1 MNDERKNC
9 MSYKALYLKYRPQ
22 NFDEVAGQKPI
33 VRTLKNAL
41 ATERIAH
48 AYLFAGP
55 RGTGKTTM
63 ARLFAK
69 ALNCE
74 EGLGHQCDKCSNCLA
89 ITEGT
94 HPDVIEIDAASN
106 NGVDQVRELIDGV
119 RYSPIKGKYKIY
131 IIDEVHMM
139 STGAFN
145 ALLKTI
151 EEPPENVIFIL
162 CTTEPFKVLPTVLSR
177 CQRFDFAKLSEEEM
191 GDKLK
196 EVLENEGVTY
206 NEEALKA
213 IISLADGGMRD
224 ALSIL
229 DQVLAYSGNSINE
242 KDILSVY
249 GLASKEEKISLLT
262 SLAEGDVSKV
272 IDKSESYIGKGLD
285 IRRLLLDLI
294 DLLKD
299 LLIFEKTNRE
309 DLMAKLNKA
318 EALSLAKQINPD
330 KANRFIKELLEA
342 QNNFKNVSDI
352 RSLFELTILSL
363 ASNNGNSSTP
373 KKEIEISP
381 TKPASIEDV
390 PQEKEDVPQEK
401 KVEEKKKEEIKPLFS
416 KKEEKI
422 KEPIIEEKKEETIAS
437 NKVPDW
443 LWDDKQEEVK
453 TETTSKAFEETP
465 SIKKEEIKEP
475 TIEEEKEKIK
485 EPIQNKNEEIKEKE
499 DTPSLDTSKILRPQI
514 ATTGERFSLKEEDIL
529 NIMVLGISNK
539 DERRKL
545 VENWHKLDSLKLDPK
560 FGALASLLSN
570 GSPYCLSK
578 EAILLAYKFTSL
590 AEKANLVANQLPL
603 SELLATL
610 LGRKVFIYALDNRQ
624 KVDIQSK
631 YFQLMQLNQLP
642 SKDSIKLNL
651 PK

>member
-272 IDKSESYIGKGLD
+272 ISKSESYIGKGLD

-299 LLIFEKTNRE
+299 LLIFEKTDRE
-309 DLMAKLNKA
+309 DLMAKLNKT

-363 ASNNGNSSTP
+363 ASNNANNSIS
-373 KKEIEISP
+373 KKENEISHA
-381 TKPASIEDV
+381 KPSSIEDI
-390 PQEKEDVPQEK
+390 PQEK
-401 KVEEKKKEEIKPLFS
+401 KMEEKKKEEIKPLFS

-422 KEPIIEEKKEETIAS
+422 KEPIIEEKKEEVIAS

-453 TETTSKAFEETP
+453 TETASKTFEETP

-475 TIEEEKEKIK
+475 IIEEKKEEVK
-485 EPIQNKNEEIKEKE
+485 EPIQNKKEEIKEKKE
-499 DTPSLDTSKILRPQI
+499 TSALDTSKILRPQI

>member
-139 STGAFN
+139 SVGAFN

-299 LLIFEKTNRE
+299 LLIFEKTDRE

-318 EALSLAKQINPD
+318 EALSLARQINPD

-381 TKPASIEDV
+381 TKPTSIEDI
-390 PQEKEDVPQEK
+390 PQEK
-401 KVEEKKKEEIKPLFS
+401 KVEEKKKEEIKPLFT

-422 KEPIIEEKKEETIAS
+422 KDPIIEENKEDAIAS

-443 LWDDKQEEVK
+443 LWDDKQEEAK

-465 SIKKEEIKEP
+465 SIKKEEIKEA
-475 TIEEEKEKIK
+475 TIEEKKEEIK
-485 EPIQNKNEEIKEKE
+485 EPIQNKKEEIKEKE
-499 DTPSLDTSKILRPQI
+499 ETSSLDTSKILRPQI
-514 ATTGERFSLKEEDIL
+514 ATTGEHFSLKEEDIL